1 MIIIKKFIA
10 YFQSRKKSTK
20 VFLVVLAAIIIIAAV
35 CIIPFWIGAEKYAE
49 DKYQNNDFK
58 KIGIKLPYYENDA
71 EIIGDWPVLYKPGK
85 LIPFTVYLTDGEK
98 EFTVIYSNGEYYDD
112 YQLEDISRL
121 CTEYFKK
128 LTGNENIQNALFTDF
143 NMPTENYY
151 HYRTLRDL
159 LKIDNR
165 LWTENN
171 ITEFIEEYSQVW
183 YSDIGIYVSD
193 SFNDIPSLSAEAERL
208 ENIIN
213 NQFKDAF
220 EQANSEVVHIYFTN
234 QELNVERVSVIHE
247 GVSSRFDY
255 YGFLEEPK
263 YCGRSKLQ
271 TDESIVFDEIIV
283 CY

>member
-1 MIIIKKFIA
+1 MKESKRSKKAF
-10 YFQSRKKSTK
+10 
-20 VFLVVLAAIIIIAAV
+20 IIAFSLLVAV
-35 CIIPFWIGAEKYAE
+35 LIIFIVFRALMVSTLP
-49 DKYQNNDFK
+49 
-58 KIGIKLPYYENDA
+58 KL
-71 EIIGDWPVLYKPGK
+71 
-85 LIPFTVYLTDGEK
+85 YLTNKYDDMNYEQIEPVSYNPNKIDKNLFFLEEVYIRIYPQQWRFKYNDK
-98 EFTVIYSNGEYYDD
+98 EFNVEFGKMHFADD

-128 LTGNENIQNALFTDF
+128 LTGNENIQNVLFTDF

-193 SFNDIPSLSAEAERL
+193 CFNDIPSLSAEAERL

-213 NQFKDAF
+213 NQFKDSF

-255 YGFLEEPK
+255 YGFLEKPK
-263 YCGRSKLQ
+263 YCGSSKLQ